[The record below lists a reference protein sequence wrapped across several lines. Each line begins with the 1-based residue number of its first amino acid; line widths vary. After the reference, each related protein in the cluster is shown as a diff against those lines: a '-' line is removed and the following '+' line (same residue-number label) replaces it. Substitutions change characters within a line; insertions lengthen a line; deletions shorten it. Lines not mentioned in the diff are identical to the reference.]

1 MIENVIGVISII
13 ILVCLFGG
21 FFWLGR
27 EKRRIWAT
35 GTDAERFEDQI
46 DEVVARWRAMELD
59 TQLVDHLAT
68 DLRSFCA
75 DAIQGGSGAEDVF
88 GQDLDEFAESWARAH
103 RLTPDPVL
111 TAALRFLELFA
122 GVVLLGSATEV
133 FRSLT
138 NRTSDD
144 TIWGNLLFGTGNLS
158 SLRSSRVTHRIE
170 PVRFRP
176 VHVRARPDQRAVG
189 FWPPA
194 Q

>member
-1 MIENVIGVISII
+1 MIENVTGVLGII
-13 ILVCLFGG
+13 ILVCLFGA

-88 GQDLDEFAESWARAH
+88 GQDLDEFAESWAREH
-103 RLTPDPVL
+103 RLTP
-111 TAALRFLELFA
+111 AALPPLTKL
-122 GVVLLGSATEV
+122 
-133 FRSLT
+133 SL
-138 NRTSDD
+138 
-144 TIWGNLLFGTGNLS
+144 I
-158 SLRSSRVTHRIE
+158 HI
-170 PVRFRP
+170 
-176 VHVRARPDQRAVG
+176 
-189 FWPPA
+189 
-194 Q
+194 